1 MEQEAM
7 HFGENNIVKS
17 AFHKT
22 KKPYQVDSK
31 RIASLDKTNTVKID
45 LNTLLDIV
53 FNVMLSHLSY
63 AENAYAKYF
72 DKNSKGMN
80 HLVKDEEI
88 LKKTFKDME

>member
-1 MEQEAM
+1 MEKITSLKAL
-7 HFGENNIVKS
+7 FI
-17 AFHKT
+17 
-22 KKPYQVDSK
+22 KPKNLNQVDSK
-31 RIASLDKTNTVKID
+31 RIASLDKNHTVKID

-80 HLVKDEEI
+80 HLVKDGEI
-88 LKKTFKDME
+88 IKKTFKYME